1 MKKFLFALFFIIGSY
16 SFSQVDKII
25 PDIIPSDGDLLYSLK
40 SGLPGLEQVYRE
52 RDKGNLEKGISILT
66 DYLKEKF
73 SERYYFSW
81 KNFRERFSEYSK
93 KYPNERSSHI
103 RRADEHSSLF
113 PASAE
118 WELPSKNLHGENVT
132 AYELRHLARQHKSI
146 NAAFAYYYENE
157 KSGRVRYFVD
167 QVRSLND
174 AFTNKRYDDK
184 GNAVYE
190 VFHAGYRVQNWLFV
204 HALYLS
210 SEEYLPNDQVEL
222 IRTFLHTGAQIAKR
236 GKKFSYGNHHTKG
249 LTALFLISTLFPEF
263 RISDEWQKMALDGLI
278 LHLQRE
284 VNDDGFQ
291 FERSVHYH
299 MGDIDNYFYVY
310 QLAMINKVELPQ
322 EFTSRF
328 RSMFDAL
335 VRMAQPGKKLP
346 VLQDDTDAPWS
357 EYNEIR
363 NAMTI
368 GALLFSDPVYRYF
381 ASESTGAELSWY
393 FTKSQSEFLKTKGRK
408 PEYGTKALEQTGYY
422 VMRDGWEDEDRHMI
436 ISAGLSKQK
445 PDHQHGDML
454 GLVAYAYG
462 NQILPN
468 YQVRYNLTDYE
479 FFKNSFV
486 KNVAIIDSIPHARG
500 WKMNEGQS
508 GFGKWNFIPVPK
520 TLAWYSDETI
530 DYYCG
535 THNGYDS
542 LGVEYLREVFFVKDG
557 FWIVRDQFIGS
568 GSHDYYQ
575 IWQGHYDSEKGN
587 KHIRSTFQNGSGLEI
602 VQLNKQPDDL
612 NKISIR
618 GKGSVQFVA
627 RDKKDFLF
635 ETLLYPFKNF
645 ETRIIESDSK
655 NILLSG
661 WRLMTAKDKNKIEVA
676 GIKAASNS
684 GYYIQSGDKYL
695 LTNVTGFSMD
705 EYEIQFDQPANIFL
719 ATTGNN
725 LLIRFMNGYDIN
737 VHLNKSD
744 GIMLNEL
751 NLSGRKNILLKP
763 LDVLKILSE

>member
-1 MKKFLFALFFIIGSY
+1 MKKFLFVLFFIIGSY
-16 SFSQVDKII
+16 SFSQVDKIN

-52 RDKGNLEKGISILT
+52 RDKGNLEKGIQLLA
-66 DYLKEKF
+66 DYFKEKF

-81 KNFRERFSEYSK
+81 KNFRERFSAYSK
-93 KYPNERSSHI
+93 KYPNEKSSHI
-103 RRADEHSSLF
+103 RRADEHNSLF
-113 PASAE
+113 PATAE
-118 WELPSKNLHGENVT
+118 WKLPSKNLKGENVT

-146 NAAFAYYYENE
+146 NAAFAYYFENE
-157 KSGRVRYFVD
+157 KSVRVRYFVD

-174 AFTNKRYDDK
+174 AFMNKRYDDK

-204 HALYLS
+204 HALYLAS
-210 SEEYLPNDQVEL
+210 REYLQNDQVEL

-263 RISDEWQKMALDGLI
+263 QFSDEWRKMAVDGLT

-310 QLAMINKVELPQ
+310 QLAMINKDELPP

-346 VLQDDTDAPWS
+346 VLQDDTDAPWG
-357 EYNEIR
+357 EFNEIR

-368 GALLFSDPVYRYF
+368 GALLFTDPVYRYF
-381 ASESTGAELSWY
+381 ASENTGAELSWY
-393 FTKSQSEFLKTKGRK
+393 FTQSQSEFLKTKGRK
-408 PEYGTKALEQTGYY
+408 PVNGSEALEETGYY
-422 VMRDGWEDEDRHMI
+422 VMRDGWEEDDRHMI
-436 ISAGLSKQK
+436 ITAGLSKQK

-486 KNVAIIDSIPHARG
+486 KNVAIADSIPHARG
-500 WKMNEGQS
+500 WKKNEGES
-508 GFGKWNFIPVPK
+508 GFGKWNFIPAPK

-542 LGVEYLREVFFVKDG
+542 LGVEYFREVFFIKDG
-557 FWIVRDQFIGS
+557 FWIVRDQFRSS
-568 GSHDYYQ
+568 GTHDYRQ

-602 VQLNKQPDDL
+602 VQLNEQPDEL
-612 NKISIR
+612 IKNSIR
-618 GKGSVQFVA
+618 GKGSAQFVS
-627 RDKKDFLF
+627 RDKKNFLF

-645 ETRIIESDSK
+645 ETRIIDHNNK
-655 NILLSG
+655 NIPLSG
-661 WRLMTAKDKNKIEVA
+661 CRLIRSEEPNKIDVA

-684 GYYIQSGDKYL
+684 GYYIQSGDKYI
-695 LTNVTGFSMD
+695 LTNVTGFLMD
-705 EYEIQFDQPANIFL
+705 QYEIKFDKPANLYLYIDDNKLLFRLMSGNQIKVNTGLVRSVSHNNKKLVDIQEIYLNPLDQLEIQF
-719 ATTGNN
+719 
-725 LLIRFMNGYDIN
+725 
-737 VHLNKSD
+737 
-744 GIMLNEL
+744 
-751 NLSGRKNILLKP
+751 
-763 LDVLKILSE
+763 

>member
-1 MKKFLFALFFIIGSY
+1 MKEFLFALFFIISSY
-16 SFSQVDKII
+16 SFSQVDKIN

-40 SGLPGLEQVYRE
+40 SSIPGLEQVYRE
-52 RDKGNLEKGISILT
+52 RDKGNLENGIRLLA
-66 DYLKEKF
+66 DYFKEKF

-103 RRADEHSSLF
+103 RRADEHSTLF
-113 PASAE
+113 PASAK
-118 WELPSKNLHGENVT
+118 WELPSTNLKGENVS

-146 NAAFAYYYENE
+146 NAAFAYFYENE
-157 KSGRVRYFVD
+157 KSGRVRYFID
-167 QVRSLND
+167 QVKSLND
-174 AFTNKRYDDK
+174 AFTKKRYDDK

-204 HALYLS
+204 HALYLA
-210 SEEYLPNDQVEL
+210 SEEYSHNDQAEL

-249 LTALFLISTLFPEF
+249 LTALFLISVLFPEF
-263 RISDEWQKMALDGLI
+263 RVSDQWRKMAVDGLT

-322 EFTSRF
+322 EFRFRF

-335 VRMAQPGKKLP
+335 VRMAQPGRILP
-346 VLQDDTDAPWS
+346 VLQDDTDAPWG

-368 GALLFSDPVYRYF
+368 GALLFTDPVYRYF
-381 ASESTGAELSWY
+381 ASERTGAELSW
-393 FTKSQSEFLKTKGRK
+393 FFSKTQSEFLKSKGRK
-408 PEYGTKALEQTGYY
+408 PECGSEALEKTGYY
-422 VMRDGWEDEDRHMI
+422 VMRDGWELDERHMI
-436 ISAGLSKQK
+436 ISAGLSEQK

-468 YQVRYNLTDYE
+468 YQVRYNLSDYE

-486 KNVAIIDSIPHARG
+486 KNVAIVDSIPHARG

-508 GFGKWNFIPVPK
+508 GFGKWNFIPAPK
-520 TLAWYSDETI
+520 TLAWYSDENI

-535 THNGYDS
+535 SHNGYDS
-542 LGVEYLREVFFVKDG
+542 LGVEYLREIFFIKDG

-568 GSHDYYQ
+568 DSHDYYQ

-587 KHIRSTFQNGSGLEI
+587 KHIRSTFQNGSGLDI
-602 VQLNKQPDDL
+602 VQLNEEPDRL
-612 NKISIR
+612 IKSSIR
-618 GKGSVQFVA
+618 GKGSVQLTA
-627 RDKKDFLF
+627 RNKNNYLF

-645 ETRIIESDSK
+645 ETRIIDADDK
-655 NILLSG
+655 KIPLSG
-661 WRLMTAKDKNKIEVA
+661 WNLFKTDNREKIIDTDFTIVSGAEHY
-676 GIKAASNS
+676 IKSE
-684 GYYIQSGDKYL
+684 GKYL
-695 LTNVTGFSMD
+695 LTGVTELKIKEDTFK
-705 EYEIQFDQPANIFL
+705 FDKRVNIFL
-719 ATTGNN
+719 TTTENN
-725 LLIRFMNGYDIN
+725 ILIRLLNGYDIN
-737 VHLNKSD
+737 VHLNNHDS
-744 GIMLNEL
+744 IMINEQ
-751 NLSGRKNILLKP
+751 NIPGVKNILLKP
-763 LDVLKILSE
+763 LDVLKIPRK